1 MVKYLNTKIYKL
13 HVPTVPSQRPY
24 VGATTMPLSKR
35 FSKHKCDRNSCS
47 SRQLFRHG
55 EPVVMELLEEC
66 ACATKRELSE
76 REQAYMQSM
85 DCVNIR
91 QAGTVCSE
99 ARLLQMRDYSARWNT
114 WKGGLCGTIG
124 RGYFA

>member
-24 VGATTMPLSKR
+24 IGATTMPLSKR
-35 FSKHKCDRNSCS
+35 FSKHKCDKNSCS

-55 EPVVMELLEEC
+55 EPAVMELLEEC

-76 REQAYMQSM
+76 REHAYMQSM

-124 RGYFA
+124 RG